1 MWSAVKLRMR
11 SLAFFC
17 CCLAYGERRSH
28 EGNRWSSQTPP
39 WWKQGQRRSCR
50 KGKGSAAAKQIPGA
64 NTRFGGFDASERS
77 YSERGGA
84 ADSCVLAAD
93 VSICRSGPPNRAEMR
108 RQFDQLETP
117 SRGNFSGPLTTL
129 LPDHCFAVTLL
140 VCIAARGGRRTTFYF
155 RCQTPMSV
163 AAKHSSVLPGPP
175 TNVPRPQ
182 PL

>member
-1 MWSAVKLRMR
+1 MR
-11 SLAFFC
+11 
-17 CCLAYGERRSH
+17 GTDGVPKH
-28 EGNRWSSQTPP
+28 HP

-50 KGKGSAAAKQIPGA
+50 KGNGSAAAKQIPGA

-77 YSERGGA
+77 YPERGGA

-117 SRGNFSGPLTTL
+117 TRGNFSGPLTTL

-140 VCIAARGGRRTTFYF
+140 VRIVAVEPPSISGARHPCPSPPSIHPCF
-155 RCQTPMSV
+155 RGHLQTYHVRS
-163 AAKHSSVLPGPP
+163 HSSLLKSRINRGCVGRL
-175 TNVPRPQ
+175 V
-182 PL
+182 